1 MTIDR
6 TILFILKDNTVNSA
20 LLYIIRSDLK
30 VPLVTLAA
38 EFLRWCR
45 HGLSG

>member
-6 TILFILKDNTVNSA
+6 TILFILKDRYGTLA
-20 LLYIIRSDLK
+20 LLHIIRSDLK

-38 EFLRWCR
+38 
-45 HGLSG
+45 